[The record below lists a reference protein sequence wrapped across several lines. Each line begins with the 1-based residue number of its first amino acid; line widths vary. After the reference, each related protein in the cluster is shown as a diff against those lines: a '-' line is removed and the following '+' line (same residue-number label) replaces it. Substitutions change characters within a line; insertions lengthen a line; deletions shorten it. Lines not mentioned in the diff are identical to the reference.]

1 MIRHWCQFKLS
12 MESLTQSQLVNL
24 HISGSLWMAWI
35 WAPKNMEAVS
45 ILTLGPDQESTLI
58 FILSSSWSN
67 VKRCIRCDFSWWSN
81 IGCNRFGICWMSH
94 FKSIENSS
102 ILFSTI
108 TKPFD
113 CRKIN
118 FDPIFWKYSENK
130 ETNSKINDRFRIQLE
145 YYSSIARYTL

>member
-1 MIRHWCQFKLS
+1 MIRQWCQFKLS
-12 MESLTQSQLVNL
+12 MESLTQSQLANL
-24 HISGSLWMAWI
+24 HISGSLWMALI
-35 WAPKNMEAVS
+35 WAPKNMVAVS
-45 ILTLGPDQESTLI
+45 ILTLRSYQRSADRSYFFVSP
-58 FILSSSWSN
+58 SWSDG
-67 VKRCIRCDFSWWSN
+67 KRCIRRNSSWWSN

-113 CRKIN
+113 CWKIN

-130 ETNSKINDRFRIQLE
+130 ETNSKINDRFRHPA
-145 YYSSIARYTL
+145 SIARYTL